1 MIEVLP
7 GKADGPH
14 PTDLVR
20 IDSGFTKRPDR
31 RPRGDRRVA
40 ERLLDLALA
49 STALGLALPLLG
61 LVGPILLATQG
72 PPLFYRQVRV
82 GRNGTLFTM
91 VKVRTMHRAAERE
104 TGPVWAT
111 PGDPR
116 VTRLGAFLRRTHLDE
131 VPQFWNVLRGE
142 MSLIGPRPER
152 PEFVG
157 RLTREIPGYAARLR
171 VRPGIT
177 GLAQVRGGYDDSLRS
192 VRRKLRYDLF
202 HMRARGVRA
211 DLAVLLWTV
220 ARVASGIAESSRPAR
235 SGAGRGGSWHS
246 GPTSIAAQSPARAS
260 DRHAGHAGLTND
272 RFRRLPPRGPTAPG
286 FASE

>member
-82 GRNGTLFTM
+82 GRGGTLFTM

-152 PEFVG
+152 LDPPHAKRFLWLSTG
-157 RLTREIPGYAARLR
+157 DATADQSLLTRAWVSLDAGDERRYSILPGSE
-171 VRPGIT
+171 
-177 GLAQVRGGYDDSLRS
+177 AQ
-192 VRRKLRYDLF
+192 
-202 HMRARGVRA
+202 
-211 DLAVLLWTV
+211 
-220 ARVASGIAESSRPAR
+220 
-235 SGAGRGGSWHS
+235 
-246 GPTSIAAQSPARAS
+246 
-260 DRHAGHAGLTND
+260 
-272 RFRRLPPRGPTAPG
+272 
-286 FASE
+286 